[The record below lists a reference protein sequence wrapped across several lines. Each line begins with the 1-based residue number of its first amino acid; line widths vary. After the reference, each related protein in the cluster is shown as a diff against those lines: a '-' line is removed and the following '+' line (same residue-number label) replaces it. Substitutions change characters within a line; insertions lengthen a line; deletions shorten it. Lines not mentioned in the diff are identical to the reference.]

1 MKTYHIPA
9 GARIYRLHGEVGPHG
24 VTGLWHRVTSSK
36 PVTYTENE
44 VITHGTHDVGW
55 VFKLPKSARPWTHIS
70 VKHKDVIFFVQYQ

>member
-9 GARIYRLHGEVGPHG
+9 GTEISRLQGSIGQYGTVGPWYRF
-24 VTGLWHRVTSSK
+24 TTIRA
-36 PVTYTENE
+36 VTYTEKE

-70 VKHKDVIFFVQYQ
+70 VKHKDIIFFVQYR